1 VSTAQLPP
9 DGMNL
14 LEPDITTDEEIAQF
28 REFYAYAKKEQNK
41 SYEFWLEFRPDV
53 LKRHKLRT
61 ATRTVGP
68 QYPIPALAA
77 LHQYVISAFSDG
89 IGYEIELARTMGA
102 RRGDVLDTISVAFI
116 HSGHPGMYEATTH
129 ADALRGYVEL
139 TDTDIELFPPNWSFD
154 PGAFDSGM
162 DYSVKEASPEDLRRL
177 TDWYERVPGEVP
189 KNVRFLADNRPDLL
203 KAYRNRYEHAIRE
216 SLPAQMLPFLMLHYN
231 AVRGFK
237 DGIRE
242 NALLGKALGMTRQQ
256 LLNAICL
263 AELHGGAEVFDIVT
277 EAAGDVLAQLPD

>member
-1 VSTAQLPP
+1 VSTVELPP

-14 LEPDITTDEEIAQF
+14 LEPDVTTEEEIAQF
-28 REFYAYAKKEQNK
+28 RKFYAFAKKEQNK

-68 QYPIPALAA
+68 GYPLPALAA
-77 LHQYVISAFSDG
+77 LHQYVISGFSDG

-102 RRGDVLDTISVAFI
+102 RRGDILDTISVAFI
-116 HSGHPGMYEATTH
+116 HSGHPGMYQVTQH
-129 ADALRGYVEL
+129 ADALRNYTEL
-139 TDTDIELFPPNWSFD
+139 PDAERFPPNWSFD

-162 DYSVKEASPEDLRRL
+162 DYSVREATPEDLRRL
-177 TDWYERVPGEVP
+177 TDWYERVLGEVP
-189 KNVRFLADNRPDLL
+189 KNARFLAEHRPDLL

-242 NALLGKALGMTRQQ
+242 NALLAKALGLTRPQV
-256 LLNAICL
+256 LNAICL
-263 AELHGGAEVFDIVT
+263 AELHGGAEVFDVVA

>member
-1 VSTAQLPP
+1 VSTVELPP

-14 LEPDITTDEEIAQF
+14 LEPDVTTDEEIAQF
-28 REFYAYAKKEQNK
+28 RKFYAFAKKEQNK

-68 QYPIPALAA
+68 GYPLPALAA
-77 LHQYVISAFSDG
+77 LHQYVISGFYDG

-116 HSGHPGMYEATTH
+116 HSGHPGMYEVTRH
-129 ADALRGYVEL
+129 ADALRNYTEVPDAER
-139 TDTDIELFPPNWSFD
+139 FPPNWSFD

-162 DYSVKEASPEDLRRL
+162 DYSVREASPEDLRRL
-177 TDWYERVPGEVP
+177 MDWYQRVLGEVP
-189 KNVRFLADNRPDLL
+189 KNAKFLAEHRPDLL

-231 AVRGFK
+231 VVRGFK

-242 NALLGKALGMTRQQ
+242 NALLAKALGLTKPQV
-256 LLNAICL
+256 LNAICL
-263 AELHGGAEVFDIVT
+263 AELHGGAEVFDVVT
-277 EAAGDVLAQLPD
+277 EAAGDVLAQLPS

>member
-1 VSTAQLPP
+1 VSTVELPP

-14 LEPDITTDEEIAQF
+14 LEPDVTTEEEIAQF
-28 REFYAYAKKEQNK
+28 RKFYAFAKKEQNK

-68 QYPIPALAA
+68 GYPLPALAA
-77 LHQYVISAFSDG
+77 LHQYVISGFSDG

-102 RRGDVLDTISVAFI
+102 RRGDILDTISVAFI
-116 HSGHPGMYEATTH
+116 HSGHPGMYQVTRH
-129 ADALRGYVEL
+129 ADALRNYTEL
-139 TDTDIELFPPNWSFD
+139 PDAERFPPNWSFD

-162 DYSVKEASPEDLRRL
+162 DYSVREATPEDLRRL
-177 TDWYERVPGEVP
+177 TDWYERVLGEVP
-189 KNVRFLADNRPDLL
+189 KNARFLAEHRPDLL

-216 SLPAQMLPFLMLHYN
+216 SLPAQILPFLMLHYN

-242 NALLGKALGMTRQQ
+242 NALLAKALGLTRPQV
-256 LLNAICL
+256 LNAICL
-263 AELHGGAEVFDIVT
+263 AELHGGAEVFDVVA

>member
-1 VSTAQLPP
+1 MSTVELPP

-14 LEPDITTDEEIAQF
+14 LEPDVTTDEEIAQF
-28 REFYAYAKKEQNK
+28 RKFYAFAKKEQNK

-68 QYPIPALAA
+68 GYPLPALAA
-77 LHQYVISAFSDG
+77 LHQYVISAFTDG

-116 HSGHPGMYEATTH
+116 HSGHPGMYEVTRH
-129 ADALRGYVEL
+129 ADALRNYTEVPDAER
-139 TDTDIELFPPNWSFD
+139 FPPNWSFD

-162 DYSVKEASPEDLRRL
+162 DYSVREASPEDLGRL
-177 TDWYERVPGEVP
+177 TDWYERVLGEVP
-189 KNVRFLADNRPDLL
+189 KNAKFLAEHRPDLL

-231 AVRGFK
+231 VVRGFK

-242 NALLGKALGMTRQQ
+242 NALLAKALGLTKPQV
-256 LLNAICL
+256 LNAICL
-263 AELHGGAEVFDIVT
+263 AELHGGAEVFDVVD
-277 EAAGDVLAQLPD
+277 EAAGDVIAQLPS

>member
-1 VSTAQLPP
+1 MSTVELPP

-14 LEPDITTDEEIAQF
+14 LEPDVTTEEEIAQF
-28 REFYAYAKKEQNK
+28 RKFYAFAKKEQNK

-68 QYPIPALAA
+68 GYPLPALAA
-77 LHQYVISAFSDG
+77 LHQYVISGFSDG

-102 RRGDVLDTISVAFI
+102 RRGDILDTISVAFI
-116 HSGHPGMYEATTH
+116 HSGHPGMYQVTRH
-129 ADALRGYVEL
+129 ADALRNYTEVPDAER
-139 TDTDIELFPPNWSFD
+139 FPPNWSFD

-162 DYSVKEASPEDLRRL
+162 DYSVREATPEDLRRL
-177 TDWYERVPGEVP
+177 TDWYERVLGEVP
-189 KNVRFLADNRPDLL
+189 KNARFLAEHRPDLL

-242 NALLGKALGMTRQQ
+242 NALLAKALGLTRPQV
-256 LLNAICL
+256 LNAICL
-263 AELHGGAEVFDIVT
+263 AELHGGAEVFDVVA

>member
-1 VSTAQLPP
+1 MSTAQLPP

-14 LEPDITTDEEIAQF
+14 LEPDITTEEEIAQF
-28 REFYAYAKKEQNK
+28 RQFYSYAKKEQNK

-61 ATRTVGP
+61 VSRTEGP
-68 QYPIPALAA
+68 AYPIPALAA
-77 LHQYVISAFSDG
+77 LHQYVVTAFNDG
-89 IGYEIELARTMGA
+89 IGYEIELSRTMGA
-102 RRGDVLDTISVAFI
+102 RRGDVLDVISVAFI

-139 TDTDIELFPPNWSFD
+139 TDVERFPPNWSFD
-154 PGAFDSGM
+154 PHAFDSGM
-162 DYSVKEASPEDLRRL
+162 DYSVKEASREDVRKL
-177 TDWYERVPGEVP
+177 TDWYERVTGEVP
-189 KNVRFLADNRPDLL
+189 RHVRFLADNRPDLL
-203 KAYRNRYEHAIRE
+203 KAYRNRYEHAIKD
-216 SLPAQMLPFLMLHYN
+216 SLPAQMLPFLLLHYN
-231 AVRGFK
+231 AVRGFAG
-237 DGIRE
+237 GIRE

-256 LLNAICL
+256 VLNAICL

>member
-1 VSTAQLPP
+1 VSTVELPP

-14 LEPDITTDEEIAQF
+14 LEPDVTTEEEIAQF
-28 REFYAYAKKEQNK
+28 RKFYAFAKKEQNK

-68 QYPIPALAA
+68 GYPLPALAA
-77 LHQYVISAFSDG
+77 LHQYVISGFSDG

-102 RRGDVLDTISVAFI
+102 QRGDILDTISVAFI
-116 HSGHPGMYEATTH
+116 HSGHPGMYQVTRH
-129 ADALRGYVEL
+129 ADALRNYTEL
-139 TDTDIELFPPNWSFD
+139 PDAERFPPNWSFD

-162 DYSVKEASPEDLRRL
+162 DYSVREATPEDLRRL
-177 TDWYERVPGEVP
+177 TDWYERVLGEVP
-189 KNVRFLADNRPDLL
+189 KNARFLAEHRPDLL

-216 SLPAQMLPFLMLHYN
+216 SLPAQILPFLMLHYN

-242 NALLGKALGMTRQQ
+242 NALLAKALGLTRPQV
-256 LLNAICL
+256 LNAICL
-263 AELHGGAEVFDIVT
+263 AELHGGAEVFDVVA

>member
-1 VSTAQLPP
+1 MSTVELPP

-14 LEPDITTDEEIAQF
+14 LEPDVTTEEEIAQF
-28 REFYAYAKKEQNK
+28 RRFYAFAKKEQNK

-68 QYPIPALAA
+68 GYPLPALAA
-77 LHQYVISAFSDG
+77 LHQYVITGFSDG

-102 RRGDVLDTISVAFI
+102 RRGDILDTISVAFI
-116 HSGHPGMYEATTH
+116 HSGHPGMYRVTEH
-129 ADALRGYVEL
+129 ADALRNYTEVPDAER
-139 TDTDIELFPPNWSFD
+139 FPPNWSFD

-162 DYSVKEASPEDLRRL
+162 DYSVREATPEDLRRL
-177 TDWYERVPGEVP
+177 TDWYERVLGEVP
-189 KNVRFLADNRPDLL
+189 ENARFLAENRPDLL

-216 SLPAQMLPFLMLHYN
+216 SAPAQLLPFMMLHYN
-231 AVRGFK
+231 AVRGFAG
-237 DGIRE
+237 GIRE
-242 NALLGKALGMTRQQ
+242 NALLAKALGMTRPQV
-256 LLNAICL
+256 LNAICL
-263 AELHGGAEVFDIVT
+263 AELHGGAEVFDVVA

>member
-14 LEPDITTDEEIAQF
+14 LQPDITTDEEIAQF
-28 REFYAYAKKEQNK
+28 RQFYAYAKKEQNK

-68 QYPIPALAA
+68 AYPIPALAA
-77 LHQYVISAFSDG
+77 LHQYVITAFRDG

-102 RRGDVLDTISVAFI
+102 RRGDVLDVISVAFI
-116 HSGHPGMYEATTH
+116 HSGHPGMYQVSTH
-129 ADALRGYVEL
+129 ADALRDYAEVGDVER
-139 TDTDIELFPPNWSFD
+139 FPPDWSFD
-154 PGAFDSGM
+154 AGAFDSGM
-162 DYSVKEASPEDLRRL
+162 DYSVKEASAEDLRRL

-189 KNVRFLADNRPDLL
+189 KNVRFLAENRPDLL

-231 AVRGFK
+231 AVRGFR

-242 NALLGKALGMTRQQ
+242 NVLLGKALGMTRPQ

-263 AELHGGAEVFDIVT
+263 AELHGGAEVFDTVT
-277 EAAGDVLAQLPD
+277 EAAGDVLAQLPE

>member
-1 VSTAQLPP
+1 MSTVELPP

-14 LEPDITTDEEIAQF
+14 LEPDVTTDEEIAQF
-28 REFYAYAKKEQNK
+28 RKFYAFAKKEQNK

-68 QYPIPALAA
+68 GYPLPALAA
-77 LHQYVISAFSDG
+77 LHQYVISGFSDG

-102 RRGDVLDTISVAFI
+102 RRGDILDTISVAFI
-116 HSGHPGMYEATTH
+116 HSGHPGMYEVTRHT
-129 ADALRGYVEL
+129 DALRNYTEVPGAER
-139 TDTDIELFPPNWSFD
+139 FPPNWSFD

-162 DYSVKEASPEDLRRL
+162 DYSVREATPEDLRRL
-177 TDWYERVPGEVP
+177 TDWYEQVLGEVP
-189 KNVRFLADNRPDLL
+189 KNARFLAEHRPDLL

-231 AVRGFK
+231 VVRGFR

-242 NALLGKALGMTRQQ
+242 NALLAKALGMTRPQV
-256 LLNAICL
+256 LNAICL
-263 AELHGGAEVFDIVT
+263 AELHGGGEVFDVVA

>member
-1 VSTAQLPP
+1 MSTAQLPP

-14 LEPDITTDEEIAQF
+14 LEPDITTEEEIAQF
-28 REFYAYAKKEQNK
+28 RQFYAYAKKEQNK

-68 QYPIPALAA
+68 AYPLPALAA
-77 LHQYVISAFSDG
+77 LHQYVVTGFADG

-102 RRGDVLDTISVAFI
+102 RRGDVLDVISVAFI
-116 HSGHPGMYEATTH
+116 HSGHPGMYEATRH
-129 ADALRGYVEL
+129 ADALRGYTELADVER
-139 TDTDIELFPPNWSFD
+139 FPPEWSFD
-154 PGAFDSGM
+154 PGVFDSGM
-162 DYSVKEASPEDLRRL
+162 DYSVKEASRADMERL
-177 TDWYERVPGEVP
+177 TGWYERVLGEVP
-189 KNVRFLADNRPDLL
+189 KHARFLADNRPDLL
-203 KAYRNRYEHAIRE
+203 KAYRNRYEHAIKD
-216 SLPAQMLPFLMLHYN
+216 SLPAQMLPFLMLHYS
-231 AVRGFK
+231 AVRGFAG
-237 DGIRE
+237 GIRE
-242 NALLGKALGMTRQQ
+242 NALLGKALGMTRPQ

>member
-1 VSTAQLPP
+1 MSTVELPP

-14 LEPDITTDEEIAQF
+14 LEPDVTTEEEIAQF
-28 REFYAYAKKEQNK
+28 RRFYAFAKKEQNK

-68 QYPIPALAA
+68 GYPLPALAA
-77 LHQYVISAFSDG
+77 LHQYVISGFSDG

-102 RRGDVLDTISVAFI
+102 RRGDILDTISVAFI
-116 HSGHPGMYEATTH
+116 HSGHPGMYRVTEH
-129 ADALRGYVEL
+129 AETLRNYTEVP
-139 TDTDIELFPPNWSFD
+139 DTERFPPNWSFD

-162 DYSVKEASPEDLRRL
+162 DYSVREATQEDLRRL
-177 TDWYERVPGEVP
+177 TDWYERVLGEVP
-189 KNVRFLADNRPDLL
+189 KNARFLAEHRPDLL

-216 SLPAQMLPFLMLHYN
+216 SAPAQLLPFLMLHYN
-231 AVRGFK
+231 VVRGFK

-242 NALLGKALGMTRQQ
+242 NALLARALGMTRPQV
-256 LLNAICL
+256 LNAICL
-263 AELHGGAEVFDIVT
+263 AELHGGAEVFDVVA
-277 EAAGDVLAQLPD
+277 EAVGDVLAQLPD

>member
-1 VSTAQLPP
+1 VSTVELPP

-14 LEPDITTDEEIAQF
+14 LEPDVTTDEEIAQF
-28 REFYAYAKKEQNK
+28 RKFYAFAKKEQNK

-68 QYPIPALAA
+68 GYPLPALAA
-77 LHQYVISAFSDG
+77 LHQYVITGFSDG

-102 RRGDVLDTISVAFI
+102 RRGDILDTISVAFI
-116 HSGHPGMYEATTH
+116 HSGHPGMYEATRH
-129 ADALRGYVEL
+129 ADALRNYTEVPGAER
-139 TDTDIELFPPNWSFD
+139 FPPSWSFD
-154 PGAFDSGM
+154 PGVFDSGM
-162 DYSVKEASPEDLRRL
+162 DYSVREATPEDLRRL
-177 TDWYERVPGEVP
+177 TDWYERVLGEVP
-189 KNVRFLADNRPDLL
+189 KNARFLAEHRPDLL

-231 AVRGFK
+231 VVRGFA

-242 NALLGKALGMTRQQ
+242 NALLAKALGMTRPQV
-256 LLNAICL
+256 LNAICL
-263 AELHGGAEVFDIVT
+263 AELHGGGEVFDVVA

>member
-28 REFYAYAKKEQNK
+28 RQFYSYAKKEQNK

-68 QYPIPALAA
+68 AYPIPALAA
-77 LHQYVISAFSDG
+77 LHQYVISAFRDG

-116 HSGHPGMYEATTH
+116 HSGHPGMYKVTRH
-129 ADALRGYVEL
+129 ADALRDYAEL
-139 TDTDIELFPPNWSFD
+139 TDVERFPPNWSFD
-154 PGAFDSGM
+154 TGAFDSGM
-162 DYSVKEASPEDLRRL
+162 DYSVQEASPEDLRRL

-189 KNVRFLADNRPDLL
+189 KHVRFLADNRPDLL
-203 KAYRNRYEHAIRE
+203 KAYRNRYEHAIRQ

-242 NALLGKALGMTRQQ
+242 NVLLGKALGMTRPQ

-263 AELHGGAEVFDIVT
+263 AELHGGAEVFDAVT
-277 EAAGDVLAQLPD
+277 QAAGDILAQLPD

>member
-1 VSTAQLPP
+1 MSTAQLPP

-14 LEPDITTDEEIAQF
+14 LEPDVTTDEEIAQF
-28 REFYAYAKKEQNK
+28 RRFYAYAKKEQNK

-61 ATRTVGP
+61 ATRTAGP
-68 QYPIPALAA
+68 AYPLPALAA
-77 LHQYVISAFSDG
+77 LHQYVITAFTDG
-89 IGYEIELARTMGA
+89 IGYETELARTMGA

-116 HSGHPGMYEATTH
+116 HSGHPGMYEVTRH
-129 ADALRGYVEL
+129 AGALRDYTEL
-139 TDTDIELFPPNWSFD
+139 TGVERFPPHWSFD

-162 DYSVKEASPEDLRRL
+162 DYSVKEASPDDMRKL
-177 TDWYERVPGEVP
+177 TDWYERVLGEVP
-189 KNVRFLADNRPDLL
+189 RHARFLAENRPDLL

-231 AVRGFK
+231 TVRGSAG
-237 DGIRE
+237 GIRE
-242 NALLGKALGMTRQQ
+242 NVLLAKALGMTRPEV
-256 LLNAICL
+256 LNAICL

-277 EAAGDVLAQLPD
+277 EAAGDVLARLPE

>member
-1 VSTAQLPP
+1 MSTVELPP

-14 LEPDITTDEEIAQF
+14 LEPDVTTEEEIAQF
-28 REFYAYAKKEQNK
+28 RKFYAFAKKEQNK

-68 QYPIPALAA
+68 GYPLPALAA
-77 LHQYVISAFSDG
+77 LHQYVISGFSDG

-102 RRGDVLDTISVAFI
+102 RRGDILDTISVAFI
-116 HSGHPGMYEATTH
+116 HSGHPGMYQVTRH
-129 ADALRGYVEL
+129 ADALRNYTEL
-139 TDTDIELFPPNWSFD
+139 PDAERFPPNWSFD

-162 DYSVKEASPEDLRRL
+162 DYSVREATPEDLRRL
-177 TDWYERVPGEVP
+177 TDWYERVLGEVP
-189 KNVRFLADNRPDLL
+189 KNARFLAEHRPDLL

-242 NALLGKALGMTRQQ
+242 NALLAKALGLTRPQV
-256 LLNAICL
+256 LNAICL
-263 AELHGGAEVFDIVT
+263 AELHGGAEVFDVVA

>member
-1 VSTAQLPP
+1 MSTVELPP

-14 LEPDITTDEEIAQF
+14 LEPDVTTDEEIAQF
-28 REFYAYAKKEQNK
+28 RRFYAFAKKEQNK

-68 QYPIPALAA
+68 GYPIPALAA
-77 LHQYVISAFSDG
+77 LHQYVITAFSDG

-102 RRGDVLDTISVAFI
+102 RRGDILDTISVAFI
-116 HSGHPGMYEATTH
+116 HSGHPGMYQATEH
-129 ADALRGYVEL
+129 ADALRNYTEVPDAER
-139 TDTDIELFPPNWSFD
+139 FPPNWSFD

-162 DYSVKEASPEDLRRL
+162 DYSAREASAEDLRRL
-177 TDWYERVPGEVP
+177 TDWYERVLGEVP
-189 KNVRFLADNRPDLL
+189 KHVTFLAQHRPDLL

-231 AVRGFK
+231 VVRGFR

-242 NALLGKALGMTRQQ
+242 NVLLARALGMTRPQV
-256 LLNAICL
+256 LNAICL
-263 AELHGGAEVFDIVT
+263 AELHGGAEVLDVVA

>member
-1 VSTAQLPP
+1 MSTVELPP

-14 LEPDITTDEEIAQF
+14 LEPDVTTDEEIAQF
-28 REFYAYAKKEQNK
+28 RRFYAFAKKEQNK

-68 QYPIPALAA
+68 GYPIPALAA
-77 LHQYVISAFSDG
+77 LHQYVITAFSDG

-102 RRGDVLDTISVAFI
+102 RRGDILDTISVAFI
-116 HSGHPGMYEATTH
+116 HSGHPGMYQVTEH
-129 ADALRGYVEL
+129 ADALRNYTEVPDAER
-139 TDTDIELFPPNWSFD
+139 FPPNWSFD

-162 DYSVKEASPEDLRRL
+162 DYSAREASAEDLRRL
-177 TDWYERVPGEVP
+177 TDWYERVLGEVP
-189 KNVRFLADNRPDLL
+189 KHVTFLAQHRPDLL

-216 SLPAQMLPFLMLHYN
+216 SLPAQMLPFLMLHHN
-231 AVRGFK
+231 VVRGFR

-242 NALLGKALGMTRQQ
+242 NVLLARALGMTRPQV
-256 LLNAICL
+256 LNAICL
-263 AELHGGAEVFDIVT
+263 AELHGGAEVLDVVA

>member
-14 LEPDITTDEEIAQF
+14 LEPDVTTDEEIAQF
-28 REFYAYAKKEQNK
+28 RRFYAHAKKEQNK

-61 ATRTVGP
+61 ATRTAGP
-68 QYPIPALAA
+68 AYPIPALAA
-77 LHQYVISAFSDG
+77 LHEYVISAFADG

-116 HSGHPGMYEATTH
+116 HSGHPGMYRVTEH
-129 ADALRGYVEL
+129 ADALRNYTEL
-139 TDTDIELFPPNWSFD
+139 TGVERFPPDWSFD

-162 DYSVKEASPEDLRRL
+162 DYSVKEASREDLRKL
-177 TDWYERVPGEVP
+177 NDWYERMLGEVP
-189 KNVRFLADNRPDLL
+189 KHVRFLAENRPDLL
-203 KAYRNRYEHAIRE
+203 KAYRNRYEHSIRE

-231 AVRGFK
+231 TIRGFR

-242 NALLGKALGMTRQQ
+242 NALLAKALGMTRPE

-263 AELHGGAEVFDIVT
+263 AELHGGAEVFDIVA